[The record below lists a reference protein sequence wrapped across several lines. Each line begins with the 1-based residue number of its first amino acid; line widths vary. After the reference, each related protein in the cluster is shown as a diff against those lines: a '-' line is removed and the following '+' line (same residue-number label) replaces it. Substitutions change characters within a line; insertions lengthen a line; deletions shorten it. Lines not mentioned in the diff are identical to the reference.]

1 MLLFSSFWARALTLA
16 SNGKLSVMKKPAKDQ
31 VSASMLG
38 IAVPDHGIDAV
49 VISDGE
55 LSKFSLELCH
65 LTEEWYHREPGI

>member
-1 MLLFSSFWARALTLA
+1 
-16 SNGKLSVMKKPAKDQ
+16 MKKPAKDQ

-55 LSKFSLELCH
+55 LSKFLWSSAISPRNGLWEC
-65 LTEEWYHREPGI
+65 